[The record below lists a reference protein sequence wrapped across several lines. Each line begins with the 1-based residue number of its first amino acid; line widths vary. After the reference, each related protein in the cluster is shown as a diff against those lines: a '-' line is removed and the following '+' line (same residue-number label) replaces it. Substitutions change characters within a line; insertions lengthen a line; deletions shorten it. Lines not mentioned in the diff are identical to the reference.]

1 MERSVTPT
9 RGTDPKPREDL
20 GPLAAEA
27 LQASGTAIAIA
38 DDELRLTWVNDAF
51 LRVWGIAR
59 AADVLDRPATELW
72 ADSAAAQHAVSAIV
86 RDHRWSGELV
96 VRRSDGGRAN
106 IAASASRFEEGG
118 VSRVVLSFCDET
130 ELRETQ
136 EQLLRA
142 QRMAH
147 IGYWTFDV
155 ATERLRWS
163 EETYAILGVRKGD
176 FAGTFAAFAS
186 FLHADDA
193 ILLRHTF
200 DRMIT
205 DRAPATLD
213 FRVVRPGPEERVL
226 QSVAEPVL
234 DAAGRL
240 VGIRGIVQDVTSRV
254 RLEEQLRQSQKM
266 EAVGS
271 LAGGIAHDF
280 NNLLT
285 VILGLGSDVAESLP
299 EGSQVRADVE
309 EIVVTA
315 RRAEGLTRQILAF
328 ARKQVSDPIS
338 LDLNETISRA
348 TKLLERLIG
357 EHIAVKL
364 SLAPGLPHVQADPRQ
379 LEQVL
384 MNLAVNARDAMASG
398 GTLAIST
405 FTLPPAPGARHGRV
419 ELVVRDTGTGMDPDT
434 RARAF
439 DPFFST
445 KGPGRGTGLG
455 LAVVHG
461 IIQQCG
467 GTVSIDSTPG
477 RGTAVRMVL
486 PAGGPPSAPAAVD
499 APTRPAPPAEGRTI
513 LLVEDEETVRRIA
526 ARCLER
532 AGYRVLAVGDGEDAL
547 RLAAATPRIDL
558 LLTDVVMP
566 GMSGPRLAD
575 HLRAARPELPVLF
588 MSGFSR
594 DLPESLAP
602 PPGALLQKPFSPE
615 TLAAR
620 VAETLAAA
628 ARAGAVPSPARG
640 AGGARTA

>member
-1 MERSVTPT
+1 MSGRPDGKQAEELR
-9 RGTDPKPREDL
+9 R
-20 GPLAAEA
+20 LAAAAFEA
-27 LQASGTAIAIA
+27 SDAAIAIA
-38 DDELRLTWVNDAF
+38 DDGLRLTTVNEAF
-51 LRVWGIAR
+51 LRLWAVSS
-59 AADVLDRPATELW
+59 AADVLGRPATELW
-72 ADSAAAQHAVSAIV
+72 ADPSGAGHATAAILHV
-86 RDHRWSGELV
+86 DRWSGEIS
-96 VRRSDGGRAN
+96 VRRPDGR
-106 IAASASRFEEGG
+106 R
-118 VSRVVLSFCDET
+118 SRVRVSANRLAGGGSRVLSFCDVTDLHEG
-130 ELRETQ
+130 Q
-136 EQLLRA
+136 ERLLRA

-147 IGYWTFDV
+147 IGYWSYDV
-155 ATERLRWS
+155 AAGRLRWS
-163 EETYAILGVRKGD
+163 DETYTIMGVAPGD
-176 FAGTFAAFAS
+176 FAGTFQAFTAM
-186 FLHADDA
+186 LHADDA
-193 ILLRHTF
+193 IVLERTF
-200 DRMIT
+200 QRMLA
-205 DRAPATLD
+205 DKAPVTLD
-213 FRVVRPGPEERVL
+213 FRLVRAAREERVI

-234 DAAGRL
+234 DPAGRL
-240 VGIRGIVQDVTSRV
+240 VEIRGIVQDITARV

-280 NNLLT
+280 NNILT

-299 EGSQVRADVE
+299 AGSQVRADVE
-309 EIVVTA
+309 EIVMTA

-328 ARKQVSDPIS
+328 ARKQVSDPVD
-338 LDLNETISRA
+338 LDLNGTISGA

-357 EHIAVKL
+357 EHIAVRL
-364 SLAPGLPHVQADPRQ
+364 SLAPGLPHVHADPRQ

-405 FTLPPAPGARHGRV
+405 FSLPPLAGARHGRV
-419 ELVVRDTGTGMDPDT
+419 ELVVRDTGTGMDAET
-434 RARAF
+434 KARAF
-439 DPFFST
+439 DPFFTT

-461 IIQQCG
+461 IIQQFG

-477 RGTAVRMVL
+477 RGTAIRIVL
-486 PAGGPPSAPAAVD
+486 PAGGPPASASAEETSPRAAPA
-499 APTRPAPPAEGRTI
+499 AEGRTI

-526 ARCLER
+526 SRCLER

-547 RLAAATPRIDL
+547 RIAAATPRIDL

-575 HLRAARPELPVLF
+575 HLKAARPSLPVLF

-615 TLAAR
+615 TLTAR
-620 VAETLAAA
+620 VAEAL
-628 ARAGAVPSPARG
+628 
-640 AGGARTA
+640 AGGSGSPRG